1 MSRIKLRVSAGVF
14 EVSLVRVLED
24 SCSVEVL
31 WDRGLK
37 REFKWGSVVFGNMEG
52 VTIGQKPSTPAP
64 EPDRAYFLH
73 FWPFFSS
80 LAAAAAPTTPG
91 QTRFRFAPLTSTK
104 PTLEFRPVQ
113 TPLTVAPAPG
123 PSTMPSASTPPL
135 APEPATAPQ
144 AYPPAQHQHHVHQ
157 QHQHQ
162 QHLQHQQQPYSTSA
176 NYQYTST
183 NWRYHYPQIQPHY
196 VPQAQSYAYSNQA
209 HQPYTQ
215 PYTMYAQAQSAN
227 RGLQWQRPYTGPKN
241 SQPPTQTIP
250 YYAYSQAP
258 AGSPGGATHQW
269 STAYNAQGQPATE
282 HTIPAVPTT
291 ATASPS
297 TAQ

>member
-1 MSRIKLRVSAGVF
+1 M
-14 EVSLVRVLED
+14 
-24 SCSVEVL
+24 
-31 WDRGLK
+31 
-37 REFKWGSVVFGNMEG
+37 
-52 VTIGQKPSTPAP
+52 PST
-64 EPDRAYFLH
+64 
-73 FWPFFSS
+73 SS
-80 LAAAAAPTTPG
+80 
-91 QTRFRFAPLTSTK
+91 QTRFRFAPLTSTE
-104 PTLEFRPVQ
+104 PTLEFRPIQ
-113 TPLTVAPAPG
+113 TPLTVAPTPG
-123 PSTMPSASTPPL
+123 PSTTPSAATPPS
-135 APEPATAPQ
+135 APVPASAPQ
-144 AYPPAQHQHHVHQ
+144 AYPPAQHQHPTQPQQPQLQPQQPQQYQQ
-157 QHQHQ
+157 QHQQ
-162 QHLQHQQQPYSTSA
+162 LPYSTSA

-215 PYTMYAQAQSAN
+215 PYAMYAQAQSAN

-258 AGSPGGATHQW
+258 AGSTGGATHQW